1 MTGTEKLQSVER
13 QIATCELL
21 GIYHL
26 TCPYCDAENNAE
38 SEALCC
44 ELLGKAVKA
53 ILHRK
58 ELGDAIRE
66 LDALYEAASRN

>member
-13 QIATCELL
+13 QIAACERF
-21 GIYHL
+21 GVYSI
-26 TCPYCDAENNAE
+26 TCPYCGAENNAE

-58 ELGDAIRE
+58 AIQDRFRE
-66 LDALYEAASRN
+66 LDELYERVSRN

>member
-26 TCPYCDAENNAE
+26 TCPYCGEENNANK
-38 SEALCC
+38 EALCC
-44 ELLGKAVKA
+44 ELLGKAVLA

-58 ELGDAIRE
+58 AIQDHFRE
-66 LDALYEAASRN
+66 LDELYERVSRN